1 MKAVKQLGR
10 NLGQTNKNIA
20 KVGFN
25 YLLAFSAFLST
36 SSASHPTKT
45 FSFVF
50 FLRVLKPPGKVD
62 SRAPA
67 SQDDLKVPKCSL
79 GGGSS
84 DIFSVSDAATPRS
97 IKNHMRSNIFAAPSP
112 LKGGSTGKTTALFCS
127 SGRVSLVT
135 VKMYRNQLK
144 ANKFVPFSA
153 LPNIPVLQG
162 LHRYF
167 YMGITIKK
175 EFLVHSFDTRNSKL
189 NSWHFWQN
197 LYSSARSLS

>member
-1 MKAVKQLGR
+1 LITPKKYHDECEMKAVKQLDR

-112 LKGGSTGKTTALFCS
+112 LKGGSTGKTTAALLLLWSSQSRHCKNVQKSIKSKQICPVLCSPQYSSSPRTPSLFLHGYNDQERIFS
-127 SGRVSLVT
+127 SLV
-135 VKMYRNQLK
+135 
-144 ANKFVPFSA
+144 
-153 LPNIPVLQG
+153 
-162 LHRYF
+162 
-167 YMGITIKK
+167 
-175 EFLVHSFDTRNSKL
+175 
-189 NSWHFWQN
+189 
-197 LYSSARSLS
+197 